1 MKTLI
6 ATCIEELPRMSLD
19 DRILTVTDIFV
30 LAFQTR
36 NCRGGKGEKD
46 LFYDFAL
53 VLFKDFPDTVL
64 NCLPL
69 IAKYGSYKDYFRIL
83 DKTSDSGEEHGR
95 IRERIVEIVAS
106 TIERDLSRLACL
118 EAAVP
123 CAAACDS
130 EAECA
135 ATTQSSELSEGTSGE
150 DASEAEEG
158 LAHTGRGGGN
168 GKVSLCAKY
177 VPREGSRLAKGEGN
191 KEWLRALRNRL
202 FPHAEGPA
210 SKKLL
215 RQAISKLTAALDVP
229 EVKMCAKRYREI
241 DFSSVP
247 SLCLNRNRRAF
258 ANDLV
263 DNEHTGR
270 NKKAKAKAKAMAA
283 AKLSREEREERGDR
297 FPEDEDRVQCRG
309 ALKRALVEG
318 GVNGKQL
325 HPHEIVRQ
333 IRKGQGSG
341 GKGLTSLDDLLLGV
355 QWAKV
360 RDGLVAKLEAAKE
373 PQPITDAP
381 TPSGGAAERGAGDAV
396 AMDFRKLVPLV
407 DVSGS
412 MEGDPMDAAIALGIL
427 TSEVNHPLFRDR
439 FITFESSPRWVDL
452 AEAPSVVEK
461 VRVAAAAPWG
471 GSTNMEAAF
480 GLICE
485 AVLRARLPVEEV
497 PDLIVFS
504 DMQFDQACE
513 GSRHPLTQLQRVQR
527 MFHDVGLAI
536 CGRPYP
542 APRLVFWNLRG
553 GPTGYPAQAH
563 SENVQML
570 SGFSPS
576 LLELALSGAPISA
589 AGAAGAGADAAGA
602 GAAVDG
608 DEDEEGGGGGAVT
621 RAKVTPYETFRRA
634 MDSGAYD
641 AVRAVLARSREEV
654 LLRCSDAGG
663 DPDPD
668 PDPAVSQLAEGM
680 GCARVSD

>member
-1 MKTLI
+1 
-6 ATCIEELPRMSLD
+6 
-19 DRILTVTDIFV
+19 
-30 LAFQTR
+30 
-36 NCRGGKGEKD
+36 
-46 LFYDFAL
+46 
-53 VLFKDFPDTVL
+53 
-64 NCLPL
+64 
-69 IAKYGSYKDYFRIL
+69 
-83 DKTSDSGEEHGR
+83 
-95 IRERIVEIVAS
+95 
-106 TIERDLSRLACL
+106 
-118 EAAVP
+118 
-123 CAAACDS
+123 
-130 EAECA
+130 
-135 ATTQSSELSEGTSGE
+135 
-150 DASEAEEG
+150 
-158 LAHTGRGGGN
+158 
-168 GKVSLCAKY
+168 
-177 VPREGSRLAKGEGN
+177 
-191 KEWLRALRNRL
+191 
-202 FPHAEGPA
+202 
-210 SKKLL
+210 
-215 RQAISKLTAALDVP
+215 
-229 EVKMCAKRYREI
+229 MCAKRYREI

-263 DNEHTGR
+263 NNEHTG
-270 NKKAKAKAKAMAA
+270 KKGKKAKAKAMAA

-333 IRKGQGSG
+333 IRKGD
-341 GKGLTSLDDLLLGV
+341 LTGLDDLLLGV

-360 RDGLVAKLEAAKE
+360 RDSLVAKLEAAKE
-373 PQPITDAP
+373 PQPTTDAP
-381 TPSGGAAERGAGDAV
+381 TPSEGAAERGAGACV

-439 FITFESSPRWVDL
+439 LITFESSPRWVSL

-471 GSTNMEAAF
+471 GSTNIEAAF
-480 GLICE
+480 RLICE

-513 GSRHPLTQLQRVQR
+513 GSHRSLTQLQRVQR

-576 LLELALSGAPISA
+576 LLELALSGAPMSA
-589 AGAAGAGADAAGA
+589 DGSDGAADAG
-602 GAAVDG
+602 VDG
-608 DEDEEGGGGGAVT
+608 DEDGEDVGGGAVT

-634 MDSGAYD
+634 MDAGAYD

-654 LLRCSDAGG
+654 LLHCSDAG
-663 DPDPD
+663 
-668 PDPAVSQLAEGM
+668 DPAVGDPAVGDPAASDPAASDPAESKLAKGMGRSRVRDRPAKQSKHRSVEQRKWLAVKQGRYWPVECGQHVEYGTGTPCQLDREGM
-680 GCARVSD
+680 D